1 MRAGRR
7 LAKAGV
13 VLWVVL
19 GALVSQAAA
28 HHGSETVPTGT
39 LVVPAS
45 GTASIALADVGPG
58 ERIQWVWN
66 TSTPARVSMQLLWHD
81 MGGREHALFPDG
93 TRKTFGMFLAPA
105 AFGEARLV
113 WRNAGAAPVQV
124 EWTYHASAPFWR
136 RPDMVLPAL
145 IPIIF
150 LAGAYPLGWAIDARR
165 QARRR

>member
-1 MRAGRR
+1 M
-7 LAKAGV
+7 

-19 GALVSQAAA
+19 GTLVSQASA
-28 HHGSETVPTGT
+28 HHGSATVPTGT

-45 GTASIALADVGPG
+45 GTASIVLADVGPG

-66 TSTPARVSMQLLWHD
+66 TSTPERVSLQLLWHD
-81 MGGREHALFPDG
+81 RAGREYALFPDE
-93 TRKTFGMFLAPA
+93 TRETSGMFLPPA
-105 AFGEARLV
+105 AFGGARLV

-124 EWTYHASAPFWR
+124 EWTYYASASFWR

-145 IPIIF
+145 IPILF
-150 LAGAYPLGWAIDARR
+150 LVGAYPLGWAIDARR